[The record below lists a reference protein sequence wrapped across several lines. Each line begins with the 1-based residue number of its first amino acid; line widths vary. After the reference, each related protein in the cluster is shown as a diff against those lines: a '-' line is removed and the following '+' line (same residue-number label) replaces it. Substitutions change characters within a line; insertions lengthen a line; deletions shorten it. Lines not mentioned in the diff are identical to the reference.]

1 MLLLFYER
9 DDLSVIDFL
18 LFMKMIKVFLFG
30 GDF

>member
-18 LFMKMIKVFLFG
+18 LFMKTIKVFLFG